1 MKKRFNILAGV
12 LLLSLIAIQ
21 SNAQDNKSA
30 GGYLVPVCI
39 YKGDTIPSITLP
51 DVYIFKPLKF
61 RNDKER
67 KEYYR
72 LVYNVKKTFP
82 ISQEINRTIIETY
95 EYLQTLPNEKIR
107 QRHIKRVEKGLK
119 EQYTARMKKLSF
131 AQGKL
136 LIKLVARQSNQTSYE
151 LVKAFMGPFKAGL
164 YQTFAGLFGA
174 SLKKQYDPEGD
185 DRMIERIVLQ
195 VQNGQL

>member
-72 LVYNVKKTFP
+72 LVYNVKKPF
-82 ISQEINRTIIETY
+82 
-95 EYLQTLPNEKIR
+95 LF
-107 QRHIKRVEKGLK
+107 H
-119 EQYTARMKKLSF
+119 KKLTEP
-131 AQGKL
+131 L
-136 LIKLVARQSNQTSYE
+136 
-151 LVKAFMGPFKAGL
+151 
-164 YQTFAGLFGA
+164 
-174 SLKKQYDPEGD
+174 
-185 DRMIERIVLQ
+185 
-195 VQNGQL
+195 